1 VRVRSLL
8 SASDAPWQTGDL
20 KEIHRRCGKNH
31 FRKQA
36 VVMKNFASRVEHILT
51 TVNITVYQQRQSSTV
66 SAERFASLQ
75 IFETV
80 IDFNDLSL

>member
-1 VRVRSLL
+1 
-8 SASDAPWQTGDL
+8 
-20 KEIHRRCGKNH
+20 
-31 FRKQA
+31 
-36 VVMKNFASRVEHILT
+36 MKNFASRVEHILT